1 MACRRLVPS
10 PCGACP
16 DMHLRCVNCQHVVS
30 VPDGFGRYFHMPVR
44 CHACR
49 RVFTVPPRRP
59 IGGATPTSP
68 PGRRLDRSLSAR
80 RNHHLI
86 RCPACA
92 AALRLAGQSLPL
104 VPVRLVCPHCGSG
117 FRHRPHRHAD
127 GLDVVMLFVG
137 GAVLALGLV
146 LLAQVG
152 GYIELRNL
160 ATAPALGRLG
170 EFLDAQGIR

>member
-1 MACRRLVPS
+1 
-10 PCGACP
+10 
-16 DMHLRCVNCQHVVS
+16 MHLRCVNCQQTVVI
-30 VPDGFGRYFHMPVR
+30 PDWIGRYFDMPVL

-49 RVFTVPPRRP
+49 RVFTVPAQRP
-59 IGGATPTSP
+59 IGGATPTGP
-68 PGRRLDRSLSAR
+68 PRRRLDRSLSAR

-127 GLDVVMLFVG
+127 RLDVVMWIVG

-146 LLAQVG
+146 LLAHIK

-160 ATAPALGRLG
+160 ARAPALAR
-170 EFLDAQGIR
+170 LDAFLARRAQVRTAAMARLV